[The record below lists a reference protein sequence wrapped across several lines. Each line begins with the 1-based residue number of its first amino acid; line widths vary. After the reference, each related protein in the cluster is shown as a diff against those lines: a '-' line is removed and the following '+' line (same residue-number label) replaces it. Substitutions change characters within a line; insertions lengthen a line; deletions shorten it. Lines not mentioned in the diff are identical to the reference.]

1 MKKKGRGR
9 EHIKEMMASLGNF
22 ETPNFET
29 LGEIDASQ
37 NAQYE
42 NSGSGKMSRSPRFLS
57 THDERTNTNGRTSER
72 TDVKTISLSPR
83 EGIKISCRSRTNN
96 LQNLSPDVPTELKV
110 HGTNS
115 VY

>member
-57 THDERTNTNGRTSER
+57 TIVIFYSYSQDQMRRNFNTCIQY
-72 TDVKTISLSPR
+72 D
-83 EGIKISCRSRTNN
+83 N
-96 LQNLSPDVPTELKV
+96 LQILSFNFLVIECIVTEKR
-110 HGTNS
+110 NFE
-115 VY
+115 